1 MKIYYQWEKWA
12 YSNIASLKA
21 KENLDIVV
29 EDIIWVPNFSLVW
42 KNIWDD
48 SIWVL
53 PVENSTAW
61 SIHENLYNFLRY
73 DFKIIWEIPL
83 EIQHCLL
90 SKETKI
96 SDIKYAHS
104 HPQALWQCYE
114 FLKSNNIEAVV
125 KYDTAWS
132 AKEVSE
138 NDLPWVWAIASKL
151 AWEIYWLN
159 VIKEWI
165 QDQDWNTT
173 RFFIVVPKNS
183 NLKFKKQSWKT
194 SIIFEARNI
203 PASLYKCLWAFATN
217 DINLTKI
224 ESMPSFKDP
233 FTYIFWIDFEWSV
246 NDENVK
252 NALSELEFFTKN
264 IKILWEY

>member
-1 MKIYYQWEKWA
+1 MKIYYQWDPWA
-12 YSNIASLKA
+12 YSNIASLIA
-21 KENLDIVV
+21 KESLNTNID
-29 EDIIWVPNFSLVW
+29 EIIWVSDFSLVW
-42 KNIWDD
+42 KNISDD

-61 SIHENLYNFLRY
+61 SIHENLYNFLRH

-90 SKETKI
+90 SNETDI
-96 SDIKYAHS
+96 SKIKYAYS
-104 HPQALWQCYE
+104 HPQALSQCYD
-114 FLKSNNIEAVV
+114 FLKSHDIEPVK

-132 AKEVSE
+132 AREISE
-138 NDLPWVWAIASKL
+138 NKIPWVWAIASKL
-151 AWEIYWLN
+151 AWEIYGLN
-159 VIKEWI
+159 IIKEWI
-165 QDQDWNTT
+165 QDQKWNTT
-173 RFFIVVPKNS
+173 RFFVIVPKKSELIFN
-183 NLKFKKQSWKT
+183 KKNWKT

-217 DINLTKI
+217 GINLTKI

-233 FTYIFWIDFEWSV
+233 FTYIFWIDFDWSE

-252 NALSELEFFTKN
+252 NALHELAFFTKDL
-264 IKILWEY
+264 KILWEY